1 MEGIINNIIGYIT
14 EYGLRIIIAIVIF
27 VIGRFT
33 AKKITNI
40 FRKLMERARWDVTLI
55 KFSGDVI
62 YFLLLFVVVI
72 IAIQTVGIDTTSFV
86 AVLGAAT
93 LAIGFALR
101 DNLSNFASGALLLI
115 LKPFE
120 VGHFIEAGGTAGI
133 VEEIGIFSTKL
144 RTGDNK
150 LIYVPNSSIFS
161 GNIINYSARDTRRID
176 LTIGVSYEDD
186 LKKVKEEL
194 WKILEEDE
202 RVLKDPAPTVAVA
215 ELADSSVNLVVRPW
229 VKSSDYW
236 SVYFDLLEKIKVR
249 FDEAGISIPYPQL
262 DVHLKNTLNG
272 GKYDR

>member
-115 LKPFE
+115 LRPFE

>member
-1 MEGIINNIIGYIT
+1 MESITINIISYVT
-14 EYGLRIIIAIVIF
+14 EYSLKVIIAIVIF
-27 VIGRFT
+27 IIGRFV
-33 AKKITNI
+33 AKKITNVLT
-40 FRKLMERARWDVTLI
+40 KLMERAKWDVTLV
-55 KFSGDVI
+55 KFSGDII

-86 AVLGAAT
+86 AILGAAT

-115 LKPFE
+115 LRPFE
-120 VGHFIEAGGTAGI
+120 VGHFVEAGGTAGI

-150 LIYVPNSSIFS
+150 IIYVPNSSIFS
-161 GNIINYSARDTRRID
+161 GNIINYSAKDTRRID
-176 LTIGVSYEDD
+176 LTIGVSYEDN

-202 RVLKDPAPTVAVA
+202 RVLKNPAPTVAVA

-262 DVHLKNTLNG
+262 DVHLKNMLNG
-272 GKYDR
+272 ERYDR